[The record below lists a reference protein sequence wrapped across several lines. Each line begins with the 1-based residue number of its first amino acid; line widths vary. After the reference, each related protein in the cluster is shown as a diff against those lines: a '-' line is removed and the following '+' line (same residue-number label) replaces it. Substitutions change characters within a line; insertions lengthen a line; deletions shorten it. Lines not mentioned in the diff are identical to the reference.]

1 MEIDKKTKEKIN
13 DLQLMEQ
20 KLQHFL
26 MQKQTIQVQSMEIDN
41 ALTELK
47 KGDGNVYK
55 IVGNVMLESNRKD
68 LTKELEEKKQVL
80 DLRMKNLEK
89 QEQKIKKQAT
99 ELQQEIIKAMN
110 KE

>member
-1 MEIDKKTKEKIN
+1 MEMDKKTKEKIN

-20 KLQHFL
+20 KLQNFL
-26 MQKQTIQVQSMEIDN
+26 MQKQTIQVQLMEIDN